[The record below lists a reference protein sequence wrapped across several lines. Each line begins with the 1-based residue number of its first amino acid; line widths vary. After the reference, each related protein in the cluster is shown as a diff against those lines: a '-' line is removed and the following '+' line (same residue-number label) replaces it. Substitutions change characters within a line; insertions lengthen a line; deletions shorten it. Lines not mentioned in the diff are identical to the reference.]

1 MTTVEETKA
10 KIKALEC
17 EMKALLDR
25 YQAAKAIISDTS
37 KSNADRGNAIFEK
50 ERVSLRYG
58 DAYSEK
64 AKLEEELSK
73 VLALLPTS
81 SNRTLRHW

>member
-1 MTTVEETKA
+1 
-10 KIKALEC
+10 
-17 EMKALLDR
+17 MKALLDR

-37 KSNADRGNAIFEK
+37 KSNADRGNAIVEK
-50 ERVSLRYG
+50 ERVSLRHG